1 MSDSWVKGTCGACIA
16 FLADG
21 QDEAGPRGRCRL
33 RPELG
38 EISHLLPRCP
48 KYVERG
54 TGATWKPPPV
64 ARSRSRSQR
73 DDDDDTDAPPRK
85 RYGPIIDIGDN
96 MDTEALRALL
106 QDVLAQEGVVGTTP
120 IGKRWEGGVLVM
132 KPADAAQQSKEVPI
146 ETFFHKVVMLRDR
159 LRTLEQ
165 KINANAKLTD
175 AEKVDMQQYIT
186 RIYGSLTTFNILFRD
201 KEDQFVGSKGE

>member
-1 MSDSWVKGTCGACIA
+1 VAGYTKGTCGACIA
-16 FLADG
+16 FLADNPG
-21 QDEAGPRGRCRL
+21 DAGTMGRCRL

-38 EISHLLPRCP
+38 IIAESLPRCP

-64 ARSRSRSQR
+64 ARSRSRSDR
-73 DDDDDTDAPPRK
+73 DEDHAPPPK
-85 RYGPIIDIGDN
+85 RYGATIDIGET

-106 QDVLAQEGVVGTTP
+106 QDVLAQEGIVGSTP
-120 IGKRWEGGVLVM
+120 IGKRWEGGTIVL
-132 KPADAAQQSKEVPI
+132 KPGDDQTQAKEIPL
-146 ETFFHKVVMLRDR
+146 EAFFHKIVMLRDR

-165 KINANAKLTD
+165 KINAHDKLSD

-186 RIYGSLTTFNILFRD
+186 RIYGSLTTFNVLFRD
-201 KEDQFVGSKGE
+201 KDDHFVGSKGE